1 MFSGELSDMLFSA
14 SLWIFPV
21 LTAIPLHEAA
31 HGLAAYRLGDDTA
44 YRLGRVTLNPLRHI
58 DPFGTIILPAILK
71 LAGSPFLF
79 GYAKPVPVDFGRLR
93 HPRRDMILVAAA
105 GPGMNLLLA
114 LVSALLAHLAALLS
128 PSVADW
134 LVTTLAL
141 SIVLNLVLAIFNM
154 IPLPPL
160 DGGRVLVGLLPQFLA
175 MRVARVER
183 FGMLIVLLLIV
194 GPALLG
200 EMLHMD
206 LNLLPRLLFP
216 PMNFLYNA
224 IATVTGSQAILPP
237 LE

>member
-1 MFSGELSDMLFSA
+1 MFNGGLADT
-14 SLWIFPV
+14 LWAVSVWILPV

-44 YRLGRVTLNPLRHI
+44 YKLGRVTLNPLRHI
-58 DPFGTIILPAILK
+58 DPFGTIILPAMLK

-79 GYAKPVPVDFGRLR
+79 GYAKPVPVNFGRLR

-105 GPGMNLLLA
+105 GPGMNITLA
-114 LVSALLAHLAALLS
+114 LISALLAHLAGLLPAAAS
-128 PSVADW
+128 DW
-134 LVTTLAL
+134 LITTMAL

-160 DGGRVLVGLLPQFLA
+160 DGGRVLVGLLPRPLA
-175 MRVARVER
+175 YRLARLER
-183 FGMLIVLLLIV
+183 YGMIILIGLVIGL
-194 GPALLG
+194 PLLG
-200 EMLHMD
+200 QTLHMD

-237 LE
+237 LD